1 MIDRRAPAALAILL
15 VASPVGGCARPAS
28 DSPAKPP
35 ASASAPASGSGAAAA
50 GSAAAPGS
58 ATGPAAA
65 SAAPA
70 TAMPSRPKESLTFAI
85 PQRNLNYIVPMAA
98 AALGFFDEAGL
109 DVKVEAL
116 APNLTLAAMQR
127 GDLKIT
133 GSGGSAIRTAVR
145 GDASFRLISFM
156 TVQATYF
163 VITVPEIR
171 TPQQLVGKRIGV
183 GAVADTPHLF
193 TERWLRDRGMDP
205 SQILFL
211 AMGANPAVHVTAMQ
225 AGALD
230 GAVLDPAST
239 AVAEAQG
246 FHLLQALGEVA
257 PAPQQ
262 GVVTTA
268 EYLQSNPESV
278 RAFLK
283 GLVRG
288 LRYGKQNPREMAAI
302 ARQELGLEMD
312 EAISQ
317 RAVQLYL
324 DGVSAQAPGYADE
337 KLLEGFYQYD
347 VRLPLELPAEQPIP
361 ALHDFRLLLEVY
373 DELGIPRPR

>member
-1 MIDRRAPAALAILL
+1 VAAAPAAT
-15 VASPVGGCARPAS
+15 VA
-28 DSPAKPP
+28 
-35 ASASAPASGSGAAAA
+35 
-50 GSAAAPGS
+50 
-58 ATGPAAA
+58 
-65 SAAPA
+65 
-70 TAMPSRPKESLTFAI
+70 PSRPKESITFAI

-98 AALGFFDEAGL
+98 VALGFFDEAGV

-133 GSGGSAIRTAVR
+133 GSGGSAIRMAVR
-145 GDASFRLISFM
+145 GDAPFKLISFM

-163 VITVPEIR
+163 VNAVPDLR
-171 TPQQLVGKRIGV
+171 TPQQLAGKRIGV
-183 GAVADTPHLF
+183 GAISDTPHLF
-193 TERWLRDRGMDP
+193 MERWMRDRGLDP
-205 SQILFL
+205 SQTLFL
-211 AMGANPAVHVTAMQ
+211 AMGANPAVHLSAMQ

-239 AVAEAQG
+239 AVAETQG
-246 FHLLQALGEVA
+246 FHILQALGEVA

-262 GVVTTA
+262 GVVTTD
-268 EYLQSNPESV
+268 EYLRSNPETV

-288 LRYGKQNPREMAAI
+288 LRYGKQHVPEMARI
-302 ARQELGLEMD
+302 ARQELGIEMD
-312 EAISQ
+312 EATSL

-324 DGVSAQAPGYADE
+324 DGVSPTAPGYADAQ
-337 KLLEGFYQYD
+337 LLENFYHYD
-347 VRLPLELPAEQPIP
+347 VRLPLELPADQPIP
-361 ALHDFRLLLEVY
+361 ALHDFRYLLEAY